1 LQHWI
6 AFFSKIVMYL
16 STVALIIAR
25 LRCTE
30 YMDQNP
36 RLCAIIWG
44 LSAVVSTGFWLFISI
59 ILLVEGAWERNKPDV
74 GLLLFLAQALL
85 FTNQFSID
93 GLHILTFTLTAI
105 LYCLFMFFF
114 ACLSL
119 ILGGVSLFFQSL

>member
-1 LQHWI
+1 
-6 AFFSKIVMYL
+6 MYL

-59 ILLVEGAWERNKPDV
+59 ILLVEEAWERNKPDV

-93 GLHILTFTLTAI
+93 GLHILTFILTAI